1 MDVNRDGIIMVK
13 EIVKIMKILN
23 VEVDEL
29 VREGDMDG
37 DGELI
42 FEGIGIYQV
51 CNFLG
56 IGNQFILLEIV
67 NNNCNFFLYVIMFI
81 KKENFDWGV
90 LCMV

>member
-29 VREGDMDG
+29 VREGDIDG

-42 FEGIGIYQV
+42 FEGIGVY
-51 CNFLG
+51 
-56 IGNQFILLEIV
+56 
-67 NNNCNFFLYVIMFI
+67 
-81 KKENFDWGV
+81 
-90 LCMV
+90 